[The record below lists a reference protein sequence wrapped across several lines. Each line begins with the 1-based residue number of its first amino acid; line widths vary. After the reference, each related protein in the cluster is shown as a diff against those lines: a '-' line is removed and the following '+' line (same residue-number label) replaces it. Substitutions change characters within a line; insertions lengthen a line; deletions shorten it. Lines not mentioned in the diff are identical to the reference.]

1 MFCLVLFCFALFCF
15 LFVLFLFFF
24 LGGGE
29 YLRGRVGSVKVGQ
42 PPFAGTGLT
51 ARTHLGT
58 IVKYKSRA
66 FDL

>member
-1 MFCLVLFCFALFCF
+1 MFC
-15 LFVLFLFFF
+15 FVLFLFCSFFF

-29 YLRGRVGSVKVGQ
+29 YLWVRVGSVKVGQ
-42 PPFAGTGLT
+42 PPFAETGLT

>member
-1 MFCLVLFCFALFCF
+1 MFCFVLFCFVLFCF
-15 LFVLFLFFF
+15 CFVSFFF

-29 YLRGRVGSVKVGQ
+29 YLWVRVGSVKVGQ

-58 IVKYKSRA
+58 IVKY
-66 FDL
+66 

>member
-1 MFCLVLFCFALFCF
+1 MFC
-15 LFVLFLFFF
+15 FVLFLFCFFFF

-29 YLRGRVGSVKVGQ
+29 YLWVRVGSVKVGQ